1 MQLKRK
7 RKKMYRILDNIK
19 DVNDMKHLTIYEKE
33 ILSKEIREFLI
44 EKVSKTGGHLA
55 SNLGVVELTIS
66 LFSIFDL
73 NRDKLIWDVGHQSY
87 VHKILTGRA
96 KGFDSLRQF
105 GGMSGFPKKSE
116 SVYDFFDT
124 GHSSTSISAALGM
137 ATARDLKGEKHEV
150 VAVIGDGALTGGMA
164 LEALNDLGYRKSKV
178 IIILNDNQMSIAKN
192 VGGLSS
198 YLRRLRSDPKYAKF
212 KEELELNIKKIPNI
226 GPGVARAL
234 ERIKNGIKQMVVP
247 GMLFEDMGVKY
258 LGPVDGHDMAE
269 LTRMLYNA
277 KTQKG
282 PVLIHVKTQ
291 KGRGYEFAEKRPD
304 KFHGIGPFDCDSGEI
319 NSSSDIITY
328 SKAFGDSM
336 IRQAEKNENVVAL
349 TAAMRDGTGLKEYS
363 ELYPERFFD
372 VGIAEQHAVTL
383 AAGMA
388 KEGLRPVFAV
398 YSTFLQRAYD
408 QILHDVCIQN
418 LPVVFAIDRAG
429 LVGEDGETHQGIFD
443 ISFMSHIPN
452 MVIAAPKCT
461 GEMDAMFDWALRQ
474 DFPVAV
480 RYPRGGDIEKC
491 SVTPLKGFELGK
503 WEALSSEGEVAVIAT
518 GRMVQTAIEAG
529 ELLAA
534 SGIKI
539 KLINGCFIKPLDKD
553 MLRELA
559 AEKMDIVTIEDN
571 VISGGFGMQI
581 LEEVKNLSSSARVL
595 NLGFGDKYVPHGSI
609 DLLFE
614 SNGLDAAGVRDR
626 IINFINTKE

>member
-1 MQLKRK
+1 VKRK
-7 RKKMYRILDNIK
+7 REMYRILDNIK

-33 ILSKEIREFLI
+33 LLSKEIREFLI
-44 EKVSKTGGHLA
+44 DRVSKTGGHLA

-66 LFSIFDL
+66 LFSMFDL
-73 NRDKLIWDVGHQSY
+73 DKDKLIWDVGHQSY

-96 KGFDSLRQF
+96 KGFDSLRQL

-116 SVYDFFDT
+116 SIYDFFDT

-137 ATARDLKGEKHEV
+137 ATARDLKEEKHEV

-164 LEALNDLGYRKSKV
+164 FEALNDLGYRKSKV
-178 IIILNDNQMSIAKN
+178 IIVLNDNQMSIAKN
-192 VGGLSS
+192 VGGVSS
-198 YLRRLRSDPKYAKF
+198 YLRRLRSDPKYTKF

-226 GPGVARAL
+226 GPGVARTL

-247 GMLFEDMGVKY
+247 GMMFEDMGIKY
-258 LGPVDGHDMAE
+258 LGPVDGHNITE
-269 LTRMLYNA
+269 LTRIFYSA
-277 KTQKG
+277 KAIKGPVIIHVITQKG
-282 PVLIHVKTQ
+282 K
-291 KGRGYEFAEKRPD
+291 GYEYAEKRPD

-319 NSSSDIITY
+319 NGCSTCTTY

-336 IRQAEKNENVVAL
+336 INQAEKNKNVVVL

-388 KEGLRPVFAV
+388 KEGLKPVFAV

-418 LPVVFAIDRAG
+418 LPVIFAIDRAG

-443 ISFMSHIPN
+443 LSFLSHIPN
-452 MVIAAPKCT
+452 VVIAAPKCT
-461 GEMDAMFDWALRQ
+461 KEMDALFEWALKQ
-474 DFPVAV
+474 DCPVAV
-480 RYPRGGDIEKC
+480 RYPRGGDSEHFHMPPVKE
-491 SVTPLKGFELGK
+491 FELGK
-503 WEALSSEGEVAVIAT
+503 WETLNDEGNVAVIAT
-518 GRMVQTAIEAG
+518 GRMVQTAVSAREM
-529 ELLAA
+529 LAA
-534 SGIKI
+534 SGIKV
-539 KLINGCFIKPLDKD
+539 KLINGCFIKPIDNG

-559 AEKMDIVTIEDN
+559 EKNIDIVTIEDN
-571 VISGGFGMQI
+571 MISGGFGMSI
-581 LEEVKNLSSSARVL
+581 LEEMNSLNSKTRVL
-595 NLGFGDKYVPHGSI
+595 NLGFRDKFVPHGNTN
-609 DLLFE
+609 LLFE
-614 SNGLDAAGVRDR
+614 INGLDADG
-626 IINFINTKE
+626 IKQSIENFIKAKE